1 MNDET
6 RVDPDEDGNCP
17 EGFHKMPADDDHD
30 APWCMEGEEHL
41 EETYNAQRNVP
52 ATVDSPMADPDRPWD
67 GDSAKQ
73 RVRAWAGGEKENID
87 WDKYAKAFA
96 YFDGEDREDF
106 GAYKLPHHDII
117 SGTLKVVL
125 RGVQSANG
133 VMQGAMGG
141 VDLPSDQRSKVQAHL
156 DYHLK
161 QFGKEVNSMIETK
174 ETRTSTDIHF
184 AEVRDEN
191 TEETKP
197 KIVGYPVVFDSLSS
211 DLGGFREKI
220 GHGAFAESLQNN
232 DEVHALFNHDDDK
245 ILGRRGAGTLKLWED
260 DHGLRMELDPPNTTV
275 GNDVVEL
282 LRRGDLVSMSFG
294 FYDVTDSWAML
305 DGTDVRTI
313 NSARL
318 FDVSIVTNPA
328 YEATSVDVRTA
339 PALRSLEAHKA
350 QEIIDN
356 TDFAAI
362 GEITKLHFRLRLA
375 EQDQ

>member
-1 MNDET
+1 
-6 RVDPDEDGNCP
+6 
-17 EGFHKMPADDDHD
+17 
-30 APWCMEGEEHL
+30 
-41 EETYNAQRNVP
+41 
-52 ATVDSPMADPDRPWD
+52 
-67 GDSAKQ
+67 
-73 RVRAWAGGEKENID
+73 
-87 WDKYAKAFA
+87 
-96 YFDGEDREDF
+96 
-106 GAYKLPHHDII
+106 
-117 SGTLKVVL
+117 
-125 RGVQSANG
+125 
-133 VMQGAMGG
+133 
-141 VDLPSDQRSKVQAHL
+141 
-156 DYHLK
+156 
-161 QFGKEVNSMIETK
+161 MIKTK
-174 ETRTSTDIHF
+174 ETRVSTDIHF
-184 AEVRDEN
+184 AEVREESS
-191 TEETKP
+191 EETTP

-220 GHGAFAESLQNN
+220 ERGAFADSLQNN

-318 FDVSIVTNPA
+318 FDVSIVCHPA
-328 YEATSVDVRTA
+328 YESASVGIRCE

-350 QEIIDN
+350 EELMDK
-356 TDFAAI
+356 TDFEAV
-362 GEITKLHFRLRLA
+362 GEMVSLNLRLRLA